1 MIMDLYETELKEIRS
16 LIEFVPSNGVTDQSG
31 FFIAPTIMTLD
42 DAEDF
47 FLILWRRKIA
57 FMIIQLDCGPFQ
69 KSPRPK
75 DHLGW
80 SF

>member
-47 FLILWRRKIA
+47 FLIL
-57 FMIIQLDCGPFQ
+57 
-69 KSPRPK
+69 
-75 DHLGW
+75 
-80 SF
+80 